1 MRAVVG
7 RELGPPE
14 RYAIEEIDAGAC
26 GPDEIVVA
34 IRYAGVSLV
43 DCLIAAG
50 KYQVKPDLPFT
61 PGSEFSGVVSAV
73 GCNVSDYA
81 PGDRVAGSALGGAF
95 AEAIRLPAGRVHRL
109 PDAADFAIGAIYR
122 VSYATAY
129 NALVRRAA
137 LRSGETV
144 LVLGASGAVG
154 AASIQVAKA
163 LGATVIASASGE
175 AKRAF
180 ALAQGADSVIEARG
194 DDWRDRLKAVTDG
207 VDVVVDPV
215 GGAATEPAFRSLR
228 WGGRHVIVGFAAGA
242 IPKLPVN
249 LPLLK
254 GGSLMGTDLR
264 QFGEREPE
272 AYRAD
277 VAAVWELFGRG
288 LTRPAIAAIYTL
300 DSFADAMRAVMA
312 GEAGGRIL
320 LGIGTER
327 E

>member
-14 RYAIEEIDAGAC
+14 RYGTEEVAAGAC
-26 GPDEIVVA
+26 GADEVLVE

-50 KYQVKPDLPFT
+50 KYQVKPETPFT
-61 PGSEFSGVVSAV
+61 PGSEFSGVVAAVGSAV
-73 GCNVSDYA
+73 SDFA

-95 AEAIRLPAGRVHRL
+95 AEAIRLPASRISSL
-109 PDAADFAIGAIYR
+109 PEGADFATGAIYR

-154 AASIQVAKA
+154 AAAIQVAKA

-175 AKRAF
+175 AKQAF
-180 ALAQGADSVIEARG
+180 ALAQGAGSVIEARAE
-194 DDWRDRLKAVTDG
+194 DWRDRLKAVTDG
-207 VDVVVDPV
+207 IDIVIDPV
-215 GGAATEPAFRSLR
+215 GGTATEPAFRSLR

-249 LPLLK
+249 LALLK
-254 GGSLMGTDLR
+254 GAALLGTDLR
-264 QFGEREPE
+264 QFGIMEPE

-277 VAAVWELFGRG
+277 MAAVWDLFSRG
-288 LTRPAIAAIYTL
+288 LTTPAIAATYPL

-320 LGIGTER
+320 LEVGKS
-327 E
+327 

>member
-14 RYAIEEIDAGAC
+14 RYAIEEIDAGEC

-137 LRSGETV
+137 LRGGETV

-180 ALAQGADSVIEARG
+180 ALAQGADDVIEARG

-215 GGAATEPAFRSLR
+215 
-228 WGGRHVIVGFAAGA
+228 GGRHVIVGFAAGA